1 MSQQVVNDD
10 ILGNKVSSMDDS
22 GLEMEM
28 GDPAGGPTSGN
39 PLGDASPQGVFF
51 GERGNQ
57 GGMSQ
62 RVFQRDT
69 LELVV

>member
-1 MSQQVVNDD
+1 MSKQVVNDD
-10 ILGNKVSSMDDS
+10 VLGNKVSSMDDS

-28 GDPAGGPTSGN
+28 GDPSGGPSSGN
-39 PLGDASPQGVFF
+39 PLGEASAQGVFF
-51 GERGNQ
+51 GERGAQ